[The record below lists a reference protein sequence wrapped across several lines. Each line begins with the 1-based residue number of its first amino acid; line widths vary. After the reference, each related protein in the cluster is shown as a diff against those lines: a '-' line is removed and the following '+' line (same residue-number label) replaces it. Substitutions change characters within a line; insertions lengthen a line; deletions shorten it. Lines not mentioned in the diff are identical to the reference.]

1 MHDGPVNRPSARQ
14 AFRIGIFLSL
24 FQPVPLLA
32 QEPLDIQYAQHMPLA
47 PQSLLLDVTA
57 GPGGVLVA
65 VGERGHIT
73 WSADGE
79 TWQQAE
85 TVPAD
90 STLTS
95 VTAVG
100 DRLWAAGHDSTIL
113 TSGDAGRN
121 WTRQNYDPDRQQP
134 IMDILFLD
142 ADHGMAVGAYGLY
155 LVTFD
160 GGVSWEDGTVSDEE
174 WHLNSLA
181 DLGGGRLFIAG
192 EAGYS
197 YLSED
202 AGETWTLLE
211 LPYQGSMW
219 GSVVLAGGC
228 FLAHGLR
235 GHVLQSCDDGQS
247 WQEPDS
253 GTEASLSGGVF
264 DGQRT
269 VLVGNSGTVV
279 QRDGDGPFTASLHP
293 GGVDFAAVISRGD
306 GRFLLVG
313 EDGVHHWPVAAAEDG
328 GP

>member
-1 MHDGPVNRPSARQ
+1 MHDAPVNRPTARQ
-14 AFRIGIFLSL
+14 AFRIGILLSL

-32 QEPLDIQYAQHMPLA
+32 QESPDIQYAQRMPLA
-47 PQSLLLDVTA
+47 AQSLLLDVTS

-65 VGERGHIT
+65 VGERGHIV
-73 WSADGE
+73 WSTDGE

-85 TVPAD
+85 TVPAN

-95 VTAVG
+95 ITAVG

-121 WTRQNYDPDRQQP
+121 WTRQHYDPDRQQP

-142 ADHGMAVGAYGLY
+142 ADHGIAVGAYGLY
-155 LVTFD
+155 LVSFD
-160 GGVSWEDGTVSDEE
+160 GGVTWEDGTVSDEE
-174 WHLNSLA
+174 WHFNALA
-181 DLGGGRLFIAG
+181 RLDDGRLFIAG

-219 GSVVLAGGC
+219 GAVTLAGGC

-235 GHVLQSCDDGQS
+235 GHVLQSCDNGQN
-247 WQEPDS
+247 WQAPET
-253 GTEASLSGGVF
+253 GTQASLTGSVF

-279 QRDGDGPFTASLHP
+279 ERDGDGPFAAALHP
-293 GGVDFAAVISRGD
+293 SGVDFAAVIARGD
-306 GRFLLVG
+306 GRYLLVG
-313 EDGVHHWPVAAAEDG
+313 EDGVHHWPVPTGENA